1 MTRLYLLSQP
11 HHNLRASMSPL
22 LTGLRRICLG
32 LVWATTG
39 FGAVIPTVLT
49 SPSIALAADQ
59 NQASEAKGE
68 SVRPE
73 VGNPLQ
79 AAQELIKAQQYK
91 QALVKIQEAEA
102 ASDKTAY
109 ELYLIDRLRGAAA
122 AGAGD
127 TEVAIK
133 SFESSINSGRLS
145 PSEKLKMMEALASMS
160 YRRKDY
166 PSAIVWSTRYGKEGG
181 TGEDMHRLLIQAYY
195 LNNDF
200 PNAQKQLLSELQAD
214 ENAGRAPPED
224 RLQLLANCYLKQKDT
239 LGYAM
244 TLEKLVTYYPKKE
257 YWADLIYRSESKP
270 GFAPRLSLDV
280 YRLKLAL
287 GILQTAGQFVEMT
300 QLALQAGFP
309 AEAKTFVDRGFAA
322 GVLGSGP
329 DSDRHKRLRALATK
343 SAAEDQKTLAQ
354 DEADAVAAKDGTG
367 LVNTGFVYVAR
378 GEFEKGID
386 LMERGIRKGGLKYPN
401 DAKLHLGIAYLL
413 SGQKEQAIRAF
424 KSAQGTDGAAD
435 LARFWSIYARRP
447 T

>member
-1 MTRLYLLSQP
+1 MTPLYRLSQP
-11 HHNLRASMSPL
+11 HHNPRAPMSPL

-32 LVWATTG
+32 LVWAAAG
-39 FGAVIPTVLT
+39 LGGVIPTLLT
-49 SPSIALAADQ
+49 SAPIASAADP
-59 NQASEAKGE
+59 NQASEVKGE

-79 AAQELIKAQQYK
+79 AAQELIKAQRYR
-91 QALVKIQEAEA
+91 QALAKIQEADA
-102 ASDKTAY
+102 ANDKTAY
-109 ELYLIDRLRGAAA
+109 ELYVIERLRGVAA

-127 TEVAIK
+127 AEVAIK
-133 SFESSINSGRLS
+133 SFESTINSGRLS
-145 PSEKLKMMEALASMS
+145 PSDKLKMMEALAGMC

-166 PSAIVWSTRYGKEGG
+166 PSAIAWATRYGKEGG

-200 PNAQKQLLSELQAD
+200 PNAERELRVELQAD

-224 RLQLLANCYLKQKDT
+224 RLQLLASCYLKQKDT

-257 YWADLIYRSESKP
+257 YWADLVYRIETKP
-270 GFAPRLSLDV
+270 GFAPRLSLDL

-287 GILQTAGQFVEMT
+287 GIPQSAGQFVEMT

-329 DSDRHKRLRALATK
+329 DADRHKRLRALATK
-343 SAAEDQKTLAQ
+343 SATEDQKTLAQ
-354 DEADAVAAKDGTG
+354 DEADAAAAKDGTG
-367 LVNTGFVYVAR
+367 LVNTGFVYVVR

-413 SGQKEQAIRAF
+413 SGQKEQAMRAF
-424 KSAQGTDGAAD
+424 KSVQGADGTAD
-435 LARFWSIYARRP
+435 LARFWSIYARKP